1 MERVAL
7 DGELGHL
14 GIRDLDALDLDAL
27 DLDALDL
34 DALDLDA
41 LDLDALDLDALDLDA
56 LGIAAGVDLAADGQ
70 AGLGG
75 RGADQLNDNLMA
87 DQRLAAPVPG
97 DVGEEPVF
105 DPVPFAGPGRQVR
118 HGDGQAGLVGKA
130 LQLALPQPHA
140 GAVAAA
146 AVGGDD
152 QPLGLGVARLAEFAP
167 PAPDALDR
175 EGRRVGIQA
184 DADPAGVGGEV
195 VDAVGR
201 YLAQPG
207 QLEIMHPHRLGPALR
222 AQFAAG
228 VLEVADQLLLLGV
241 HRDGRLARRDRRLHR
256 CVDVGELGVAV
267 GMVRPLPGLAVGLTA
282 VAQPTQQSA
291 HQLLADPEAAVEER
305 PGDLALAAAD
315 PA

>member
-14 GIRDLDALDLDAL
+14 GIR
-27 DLDALDL
+27 
-34 DALDLDA
+34 
-41 LDLDALDLDALDLDA
+41 DLDA

-87 DQRLAAPVPG
+87 DQRLAAPGPG

-175 EGRRVGIQA
+175 EGRRARQQETQA
-184 DADPAGVGGEV
+184 REQLA
-195 VDAVGR
+195 R
-201 YLAQPG
+201 LAQ
-207 QLEIMHPHRLGPALR
+207 ET
-222 AQFAAG
+222 AAKT
-228 VLEVADQLLLLGV
+228 V
-241 HRDGRLARRDRRLHR
+241 
-256 CVDVGELGVAV
+256 
-267 GMVRPLPGLAVGLTA
+267 A
-282 VAQPTQQSA
+282 VAQAERRIQKAREAEASLEQQR
-291 HQLLADPEAAVEER
+291 AAVRGRMEEVAQQR
-305 PGDLALAAAD
+305 AQSEQALAALTASRDRFASETQELAKLTEDMAARNRDLAD
-315 PA
+315 VNGKLQSAWQ